1 MGKRILQ
8 RRRGKGGIQWRVS
21 AKGKIAPVRYPH
33 LINANEER
41 GGQKLLVR
49 ALLDERGRTAPLA
62 QLESSPGN
70 YAYVPAV
77 SGLAVG
83 SHIALGDGAAPSNGN
98 ILPMNKIPEGTRISN
113 IELRAGDGGKL
124 VRASGSSAILFSKG
138 NGKAIIRLPS
148 GKSILVDEK
157 CRATIGQVAGG
168 GRLEKPFLRAGPRHH
183 AMQAAGRPY
192 PRMRG
197 IAMAVVYHPF
207 GGGRHQHPGK
217 STSTS
222 RNAPPGRKV
231 GLVAP
236 RKTGRKRLART
247 STSVEVGR

>member
-8 RRRGKGGIQWRVS
+8 RRRGKGGIQFRVS
-21 AKGKIAPVRYPH
+21 PRGKIAPVRYPQMGPDAPGH
-33 LINANEER
+33 DGRLTVKAI
-41 GGQKLLVR
+41 
-49 ALLDERGRTAPLA
+49 LDEKGRSAPVAQIQYGDRGAI
-62 QLESSPGN
+62 S
-70 YAYVPAV
+70 YIPAV
-77 SGLAVG
+77 TGLAVG
-83 SHIALGDGAAPSNGN
+83 SEIQEGQGAVVSNGN
-98 ILPMNKIPEGTRISN
+98 ILPLRRIPEGTRISN

-124 VRASGSSAILFSKG
+124 VRAAGGSAVLFSKG
-138 NGKAIIRLPS
+138 EGKAIVRLPS
-148 GKSILVDEK
+148 GKSILVSED
-157 CRATIGQVAGG
+157 CRATVGEIAGG

-183 AMQAAGRPY
+183 AMRAKGIPY

-197 IAMAVVYHPF
+197 IAMAAVYHPF

-231 GLVAP
+231 GLIAP

-247 STSVEVGR
+247 TVEVKER